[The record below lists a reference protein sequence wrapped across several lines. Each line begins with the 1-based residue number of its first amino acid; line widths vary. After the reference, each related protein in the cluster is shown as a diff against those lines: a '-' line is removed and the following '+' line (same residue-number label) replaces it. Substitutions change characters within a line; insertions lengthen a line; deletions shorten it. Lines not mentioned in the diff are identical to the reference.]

1 MWTNDSAMSVFSDTY
16 SLKNL
21 IKEPICYKNP
31 NKPSCI
37 DLMLANKPPS
47 FKHSCI
53 IETGCSDFNRM
64 TVMVMKATFEK
75 LQLKV
80 VNYSDKKYLENRR
93 FRADLLSELSKV
105 NIEENAEGLSDFL
118 NACKRILD
126 LHTTRK

>member
-1 MWTNDSAMSVFSDTY
+1 MWTNDSAMSVFSGTY

-53 IETGCSDFNRM
+53 IETDCSDFNRM

-80 VNYSDKKYLENRR
+80 VNYSDKKYFENRR

-105 NIEENAEGLSDFL
+105 NIEENEEGLSDFS
-118 NACKRILD
+118 
-126 LHTTRK
+126 